1 MRILVVDDEPDV
13 RTTTKMLLELYGH
26 AVETAANGAEAVRA
40 AAARLPDAVL
50 LDLNMPVMDGF
61 TAARKLRKIA
71 QNASLLIVAV
81 SAYVSAREWCD
92 RAIAAGADDCIGKP
106 LEYSR
111 LELLL
116 NRPQRSQPNL

>member
-1 MRILVVDDEPDV
+1 M
-13 RTTTKMLLELYGH
+13 
-26 AVETAANGAEAVRA
+26 ETAANGAEAVRA

-81 SAYVSAREWCD
+81 SAYVSVREWCD

-116 NRPQRSQPNL
+116 NRPERS